1 METNRSVLQC
11 PECEKALVNI
21 GSKVER
27 THPVARFINKHYNRI
42 IGTWTFLSPVLVIAY
57 GYLVAGYVDRFLGFA
72 LIATLLAPFA
82 VLYLLVRCFSLWRV
96 TDCPY
101 CGFHEEQKLGRSYSG
116 EL

>member
-1 METNRSVLQC
+1 METNRSILQC
-11 PECEKALVNI
+11 PDCEKALVNI

-27 THPVARFINKHYNRI
+27 IHPVAKFINKHYNRI
-42 IGTWTFLSPVLVIAY
+42 IGTWTFFTPVIVIGYAY
-57 GYLVAGYVDRFLGFA
+57 AVAGYIDRFVGFA

-82 VLYLLVRCFSLWRV
+82 VLYLLLRSFSLWRV